1 MQKDWY
7 ERQQKLASVVN
18 RCGVDMAS
26 ITTDEDFVKGIAWSF
41 QTACYCKIAIVTVL
55 LQDSK

>member
-1 MQKDWY
+1 MQRDWY
-7 ERQQKLASVVN
+7 ERQQKLCI
-18 RCGVDMAS
+18 CGQQMRVDMAS